1 MLGFGDKVFLFHLTR
16 HIVCDTEFFSFLN
29 GKDEA
34 RQVSSP
40 ASFILLMKMLE
51 AYLIYLDQR
60 PVFIFTYLDGRIIS
74 EDTDLYVIFLLF
86 LCTVSQ
92 RKYQILPMMEEQ
104 KEKRGGRGM
113 S

>member
-1 MLGFGDKVFLFHLTR
+1 MFHLTR
-16 HIVCDTEFFSFLN
+16 HIVCGIEFFSILN

-40 ASFILLMKMLE
+40 ASFILLMKILE
-51 AYLIYLDQR
+51 AYLICLDQR
-60 PVFIFTYLDGRIIS
+60 PVFIFTYLHGRMIS
-74 EDTDLYVIFLLF
+74 EDTDLCVIFLLF

-92 RKYQILPMMEEQ
+92 GKCPILAMREGQ
-104 KEKRGGRGM
+104 KEEKRVGRGM